1 MRKLLLVFTVLCGF
15 LIFGCSDSPSGS
27 GNISVSFTGLTAS
40 GSPVTNK
47 LILAFNQD
55 INSLTE
61 GDITLAAGSTGAQ
74 KGTLTDTA
82 ETGIYELSITGVT
95 AAGQVT
101 VTVSKSGY
109 TITPS
114 NRNVNIIF
122 AGAGGDECNDCG
134 DDPCTCPPGGECNVC
149 GNDPCTCPS
158 GGECNVCGNDPC
170 TCPSSG
176 ECNVCGDDPCTCP
189 SSGECNICGNDPCTC
204 PSSGECNVC
213 GDDPCTCPSSGECNV
228 CGNDPCTC
236 PSSGECNVCG
246 NDPCTCPPV
255 VECNI
260 CGNDPCTC
268 PPVVECN
275 ICGNDP
281 CTCPPVVECNICSN
295 DPCTCD
301 FINIGIGNPSV
312 KLFMNGNPVSGES
325 TQVSQGT
332 GTYTVS
338 IAPGTYTEITWHLN
352 GNLVAQGSTRT
363 SITLSKQS
371 FGTFL
376 VTVTAAPEGGVKNS
390 GSHSFIVIEEE
401 DNE

>member
-176 ECNVCGDDPCTCP
+176 ECNVCG
-189 SSGECNICGNDPCTC
+189 
-204 PSSGECNVC
+204 
-213 GDDPCTCPSSGECNV
+213 
-228 CGNDPCTC
+228 
-236 PSSGECNVCG
+236 